1 MGLNDTKSR
10 NTPTLISSLSRRNV
24 SKLAIGDGFSI
35 MLGKDV
41 SAEE

>member
-1 MGLNDTKSR
+1 LGLNDTKSR
-10 NTPTLISSLSRRNV
+10 NIPTLINALRRRNV

>member
-1 MGLNDTKSR
+1 LGLNDTKSR
-10 NTPTLISSLSRRNV
+10 NIPTLINALSRRSV
-24 SKLAIGDGFSI
+24 CKIAIGDGFSI